1 MFDNLDDQMKHDRDR
16 ESSTKERMMIWAVIA
31 VVSVALFAGLLL
43 GVTKLA

>member
-1 MFDNLDDQMKHDRDR
+1 MFDSLDEQMKHDRDKQ
-16 ESSTKERMMIWAVIA
+16 STTKERMMVWAVIA

>member
-1 MFDNLDDQMKHDRDR
+1 MFDSLDEQMKHDRER
-16 ESSTKERMMIWAVIA
+16 ESTKKERMMMWAVIA